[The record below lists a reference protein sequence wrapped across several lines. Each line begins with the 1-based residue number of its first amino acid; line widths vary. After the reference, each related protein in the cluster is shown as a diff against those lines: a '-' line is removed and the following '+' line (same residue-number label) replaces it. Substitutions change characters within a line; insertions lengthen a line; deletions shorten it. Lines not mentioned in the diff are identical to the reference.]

1 MELRDDGEALILTA
15 EGVRLFTYTYRPDVA
30 AVECPCPSF
39 HPIRTLA
46 GDVVTGYRPHDHR
59 WHKGLAMTASHLSGQ
74 NFWGGVSWVRGQGYQ
89 LRPNVGS
96 LRHQGFVRPGVERV
110 DWVTAAGE
118 TWIEET
124 RTIAYHRGDDFWVLE
139 LGFDL
144 RNVRGAEL
152 EFGSP
157 TVFGRELAGYCGF
170 FWRGP
175 RDFTGGTVL
184 ASTGPDDPMGTQAD
198 WLAYIGTHDE
208 VDRQSTL
215 LFLND
220 TPVADARWFV
230 RTEPYPVVNP
240 SLAFYRPLTLA
251 TDDTLRLR
259 YRLVIGNGRWTHD
272 RLADH
277 YGGRES
283 STQA

>member
-1 MELRDDGEALILTA
+1 MDLRDDGRALTLTA
-15 EGVRLFTYTYRPDVA
+15 DGVCLFTYTYRPDIPA
-30 AVECPCPSF
+30 FECPCPSF

-46 GDVVTGYRPHDHR
+46 GDVVTGFRPHDHR

-74 NFWGGVSWVRGQGYQ
+74 NFWGGLSWVRDHGYQ
-89 LRPNVGS
+89 VTPNVGS
-96 LRHQGFVRPGVERV
+96 LLHRGFTKPNLERV

-124 RTIAYHRGDDFWVLE
+124 RTVDYARGDDFWVLS

-184 ASTGPDDPMGTQAD
+184 TSTRQGDAMGAKAD
-198 WLAYIGTHDE
+198 WLAFIGTHDE
-208 VDRQSTL
+208 VDRESTL
-215 LFLND
+215 LFMD
-220 TPVADARWFV
+220 HAPVPDARWFV
-230 RTEPYPVVNP
+230 RSEPYPVVNP
-240 SLAFYRPLTLA
+240 SLAFHQPLTLA
-251 TDDTLRLR
+251 KKDTLRLR
-259 YRLVIGNGRWTHD
+259 YELVIGNGRWTQD
-272 RLADH
+272 RLTDH
-277 YGGRES
+277 YLRRES